1 MKMSNRKANTWSG
14 MRSKNKKNVGAE
26 DSDGEHNR
34 SVGEN
39 AKKNNDIAS
48 PKMQAIY

>member
-1 MKMSNRKANTWSG
+1 MKTSNRKANVRNG
-14 MRSKNKKNVGAE
+14 MRSKNKKHVGAE

-34 SVGEN
+34 SIGDS
-39 AKKNNDIAS
+39 AKKHNDIAS